1 MVSDS
6 SESILARESIF
17 PHCNAYSSN
26 PSEGARC
33 ESMVSK
39 KTALMV
45 GALLL
50 LVNIGIGVTGVVDGI
65 IKGTVADGVAGLY
78 DGYDEDGNENYSA
91 DYDDEWLVSTDSR
104 VYFANSITDA
114 TALDSD
120 NPADAFTKMGPF
132 IYNVTTTREIL
143 DFDYDANTI
152 TYSEYDVFEWC
163 AECTWTDDEGVEHAS
178 VSGDTNITNVN
189 ILWNTQRIGGMGGAS
204 GGIFYGETFA
214 KAMFAAG
221 MIEFDLSNRAPS
233 IWASEDIDG
242 MVDAFSLSLEA
253 AGMDAFNASVLA
265 PSGILSGVYSGVD
278 ASTSDILNNT
288 QIFFPY
294 AEGILYDAEDPST
307 GDCIALTCDLG
318 PVLVTGM
325 GAPDGGQVTQTRA
338 ALYGYGDADAATMA
352 TIDATVYGL
361 AASKFVEHGGG
372 AEINNETPQLK
383 ERFHEMSGI
392 MINDPNVLNNLLFNE
407 SVGMLGSFEISGIPL
422 PGMVIG
428 LLLPLQ
434 SGSYFEAM
442 VTYGIG
448 LLAIADLADYV
459 EPWVGLGVTGPARD
473 FEKILVGGQGTM
485 NSDDWW
491 HTAFGAADPLT
502 GEYIPIGLNRD
513 AFAGKAELSMEKS
526 DFILNDPEIGLKSSF
541 PSSFMYGE
549 LSGMSLPDS
558 EGNQHVWDD
567 AYVASLYDI
576 PEDAAGALRD
586 WVNNFYFDTVMPVL
600 LNFVTGN
607 EEFTTQPV
615 SHWLYGWNDAVNAY
629 FGFFPWVSLETNDTY
644 YGSEGISTGDRSVY
658 KVSTAGDS
666 VTQSLAQG
674 YINSDGNGLCDYDY
688 DADGNFLGYDLPCE
702 AGQVYGMTEF
712 LPWRAPHR
720 EDAALGLLS
729 DHVGNDDTL
738 VAGTIGS
745 VADSENSFDVDVIG
759 YAVAQSVPG
768 EDTTYK
774 GIDMVEHTVTLD
786 PASTQIQ
793 GKLIGSATFVDAM
806 PGALPVYLGV
816 DIDMKVEPVTNMP
829 MYGKVTAVFYLDLR
843 GPGSMN
849 PDFDSNDVMPVF
861 EIHSFSEVDDE
872 TADAFVGGVTEN
884 LGPMGWT
891 NFGGTAGAPLVYVH
905 MLIALLY
912 VAGIGL
918 VTYGSIG
925 ANKPEEEGE

>member
-1 MVSDS
+1 M
-6 SESILARESIF
+6 
-17 PHCNAYSSN
+17 N
-26 PSEGARC
+26 
-33 ESMVSK
+33 SK
-39 KTALMV
+39 KAALIV

-50 LVNIGIGVTGVVDGI
+50 TVNIGIGVTGVVDGI
-65 IKGTVADGVAGLY
+65 IKGTVSDMVATGY
-78 DGYDEDGNENYSA
+78 DGLDEDGNQNYSV
-91 DYDDEWLVSTDSR
+91 DYDDDWHVSTAER
-104 VYFANSITDA
+104 VYFANSVTDA
-114 TALDSD
+114 SALESE
-120 NPADAFTKMGPF
+120 NPEDGLTMMGPF
-132 IYNVTTTREIL
+132 IYEVTTTREII
-143 DFDYDANTI
+143 DFDYDANTM

-163 AECTWTDDEGVEHAS
+163 ETCTWNDSEGIEHAS
-178 VSGDTNITNVN
+178 VSGDTEVTQVN

-221 MIEFDLSNRAPS
+221 MIEFDLANRAPS
-233 IWASEDIDG
+233 IWASEDIDS
-242 MVDAFSLSLEA
+242 MVGDFSLGLQA
-253 AGMDAFNASVLA
+253 MGMDSVNASILA
-265 PSGILSGVYSGVD
+265 PSGVLSGAYVAATGGGSQE
-278 ASTSDILNNT
+278 DILNNT
-288 QIFFPY
+288 EHFFAY
-294 AEGILYDAEDPST
+294 TDQILYDAVDSST
-307 GDCIALTCDLG
+307 GSCIALTCDLG

-325 GAPDGGQVTQTRA
+325 GAPDGGVVTQARA
-338 ALYGYGDADAATMA
+338 GLYGYGDASAEQMA
-352 TIDATVYGL
+352 VIDLGVYAL
-361 AASKFVEHGGG
+361 AANTFVAHGGG
-372 AEINNETPQLK
+372 AEINEETPQLK
-383 ERFHEMSGI
+383 ERFNEVSGVL
-392 MINDPNVLNNLLFNE
+392 INDPEVLNNLLFNE
-407 SVGMLGSFEISGIPL
+407 SVGMLGSFEIEGIPL
-422 PGMVIG
+422 PGMVVG

-434 SGSYFEAM
+434 SGAYFDAM
-442 VTYGIG
+442 ITYGIG
-448 LLAIADLADYV
+448 LLAIGALADYV
-459 EPWVGLGVTGPARD
+459 EPWVGLGVTGPPRN
-473 FEKILVGGQGTM
+473 FEMILGGGQGWM
-485 NSDDWW
+485 DSDDWW

-502 GEYIPIGLNRD
+502 GEYIPIGLNRES
-513 AFAGKAELSMEKS
+513 FAGMADLTMEKS
-526 DFILNDPEIGLKSSF
+526 EFILNDPEIGLKSSF

-558 EGNQHVWDD
+558 EGNQQVWDD

-576 PEDAAGALRD
+576 PEEAAGALRD

-658 KVSTAGDS
+658 KVSTAGGS

-702 AGQVYGMTEF
+702 AGQVYGMTEY

-849 PDFDSNDVMPVF
+849 PDFNSNDVMPVF

-925 ANKPEEEGE
+925 ANKPEEEEG

>member
-6 SESILARESIF
+6 SESIVARESIF
-17 PHCNAYSSN
+17 RYCNAYSSN

-39 KTALMV
+39 KIALVV

-50 LVNIGIGVTGVVDGI
+50 LVNIGIGVAGIVDGI
-65 IKGTVADGVAGLY
+65 IEGTVAGMVSDGY
-78 DGYDEDGNENYSA
+78 DGLDEDGNENYSA
-91 DYDDEWLVSTDSR
+91 DYDEEWHVSTAPR
-104 VYFANSITDA
+104 VYFANSITDVS
-114 TALDSD
+114 ALDSD

-132 IYNVTTTREIL
+132 IYNVTTTKEIL
-143 DFDYDANTI
+143 NFDYDANTI

-221 MIEFDLSNRAPS
+221 MVEFDLSNRAPS
-233 IWASEDIDG
+233 IWASEDIEEMAD
-242 MVDAFSLSLEA
+242 SLT
-253 AGMDAFNASVLA
+253 FPA
-265 PSGILSGVYSGVD
+265 PYFDSIM
-278 ASTSDILNNT
+278 
-288 QIFFPY
+288 
-294 AEGILYDAEDPST
+294 YDAVDPST
-307 GDCIALTCDLG
+307 GNCIALTCDLG
-318 PVLVTGM
+318 PVIVAGM
-325 GAPDGGQVTQTRA
+325 GAPDGGEVTQTRA
-338 ALYGYGDADAATMA
+338 ALYGYSSADAATMDSV
-352 TIDATVYGL
+352 DAAVYGL

-383 ERFHEMSGI
+383 ERFNEVSGI
-392 MINDPNVLNNLLFNE
+392 MVNNPDTLNNLLFDPN
-407 SVGMLGSFEISGIPL
+407 VGMMGSFEISGIPL

-434 SGSYFEAM
+434 SGSYFDAM
-442 VTYGIG
+442 ITYNLG
-448 LLAIADLADYV
+448 LLTIASLADYV
-459 EPWVGLGVTGPARD
+459 EPWVGLGVTGEPRH
-473 FEKILVGGQGTM
+473 FEKILMGGQGTM
-485 NSDDWW
+485 DSDDWW
-491 HTAFGAADPLT
+491 HTAFGAADPLA
-502 GEYIPIGLNRD
+502 GEYIPIGLNREQ
-513 AFAGKAELSMEKS
+513 FAGMADLSMEKS
-526 DFILNDPEIGLKSSF
+526 EFILNDPEIGLKSSF
-541 PSSFMYGE
+541 PASFMYGE

-558 EGNQHVWDD
+558 DGNQHIWDD

-576 PEDAAGALRD
+576 PENAAGALRD

-607 EEFTTQPV
+607 EPYTTQPV

-644 YGSEGISTGDRSVY
+644 YGSEGVSTGDRSVY
-658 KVSTAGDS
+658 MMSTAGDNIG
-666 VTQSLAQG
+666 QRLAQG

-688 DADGNFLGYDLPCE
+688 DAEGNFLGYDLPCE
-702 AGQVYGMTEF
+702 ENQVYGMTEY

-729 DHVGNDDTL
+729 DHVGNDDTV
-738 VAGTIGS
+738 VAGTVGS
-745 VADSENSFDVDVIG
+745 IADSENSFSVNLIG
-759 YAVAQSVPG
+759 YAIAQSEVGG
-768 EDTTYK
+768 ETTYK

-786 PASTQIQ
+786 PANAQIQ
-793 GKLIGSATFVDAM
+793 GKLIGSASFVDAM
-806 PGALPVYLGV
+806 PGALPVYLGAN
-816 DIDMKVEPVTNMP
+816 IDMKVEPITNAP
-829 MYGKVTAVFYLDLR
+829 MYGKVTATFYLDLR

-849 PDFDSNDVMPVF
+849 PDFDSSDVMPVF
-861 EIHSFSEVDDE
+861 EIHSFSDIPDDS
-872 TADAFVGGVTEN
+872 ADSFRGSVSDN

-891 NFGGTAGAPLVYVH
+891 NFGGEAGAPLVYVH
-905 MLIALLY
+905 VLIALLY

-918 VTYGSIG
+918 VVYGSMG
-925 ANKPEEEGE
+925 TLGSKEEGK